1 MDCWLVDGW
10 MDGGMWLVGTL
21 DGWFMVDKWLVD
33 W

>member
-1 MDCWLVDGW
+1 MMDGW
-10 MDGGMWLVGTL
+10 IDGGMWLVGTL